1 MHIQLSLFLH
11 FYLLYLLLN
20 SCDGNDVKHNV
31 YTELWTCFPRYN
43 VGSSKKCRF
52 SFMFKVMSVAFT
64 TAGNCFPNWLT
75 ASSMTFCDM
84 LAHVSMRRRFN
95 SLVSRHFRRKY
106 LKENKVSKSEGT
118 RKIEY
123 AYHFQKCA
131 EAVSITVKISLCLS
145 KLQLAEVGSFF
156 FSETQCSY
164 IAKCK
169 NRNRK
174 YTLWWLAN
182 HKWFCLRFTS
192 EIGIE
197 NILTMNAYTFLRTAS
212 RMSWTYK
219 SLLLTS
225 NIALCRKYA
234 QRPPNRE

>member
-156 FSETQCSY
+156 SLKHSAVTSQS
-164 IAKCK
+164 AK
-169 NRNRK
+169 
-174 YTLWWLAN
+174 
-182 HKWFCLRFTS
+182 
-192 EIGIE
+192 IGTGNTHYGGWQTI
-197 NILTMNAYTFLRTAS
+197 NGFAS
-212 RMSWTYK
+212 G
-219 SLLLTS
+219 SLP
-225 NIALCRKYA
+225 R
-234 QRPPNRE
+234 